1 MKKFKFKLSS
11 NIRSGFIRDSD
22 CYSIIY
28 NKDISA
34 LAKYH
39 YQYEKVFIKSMY
51 IGYIDYRGKRHIVKF
66 FKEKN
71 ISIMFKILNN
81 RDFNK

>member
-1 MKKFKFKLSS
+1 MKKFKFKLINNLRHEYIKNS
-11 NIRSGFIRDSD
+11 N

-28 NKDISA
+28 NKDLPVSS
-34 LAKYH
+34 KYP
-39 YQYEKVFIKSMY
+39 YQYEKIFIKSMY
-51 IGYIDYRGKRHIVKF
+51 IGYIDYRGERHIVKF